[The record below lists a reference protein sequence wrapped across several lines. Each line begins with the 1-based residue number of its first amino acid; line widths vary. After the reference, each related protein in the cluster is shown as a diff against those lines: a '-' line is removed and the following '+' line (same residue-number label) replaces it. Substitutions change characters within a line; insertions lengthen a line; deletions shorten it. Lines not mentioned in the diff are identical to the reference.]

1 MPAPTSEPH
10 LDAVA
15 VATVAVTALAGGE
28 IAQYAGPYL
37 VIMAAAIVG
46 AVSSLMRRP
55 EVVTRWVALAWV
67 AWLTTLSLLLTGA
80 VSALLEHAIRQAGW
94 EVPSRYLLVPVSLA
108 IAGVGHDW
116 PALLVWAGRA
126 LKRLVARKVSQ

>member
-1 MPAPTSEPH
+1 MPGLTSEPK
-10 LDAVA
+10 LDAVS

-28 IAQYAGPYL
+28 VAQYAGPYL

-67 AWLTTLSLLLTGA
+67 GWLTALSLLLTGA
-80 VSALLEHAIRQAGW
+80 VAALLEHAIRHAGW

-116 PALLVWAGRA
+116 PAVMLWAGRS